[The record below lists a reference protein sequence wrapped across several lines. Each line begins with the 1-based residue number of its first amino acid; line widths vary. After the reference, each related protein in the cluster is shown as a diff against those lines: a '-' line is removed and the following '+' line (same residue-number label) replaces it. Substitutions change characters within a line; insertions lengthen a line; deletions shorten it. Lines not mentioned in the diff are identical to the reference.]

1 VCGGGGLDD
10 EGEGVEER
18 GAAVLAERGDT
29 ALLDVPAIDADD
41 GESCKSDGA
50 GAGSAVFD
58 ADYVMAFFWGDTE
71 SDASGF
77 GVEPGVWFW

>member
-41 GESCKSDGA
+41 GESFFGEIPSPMRA
-50 GAGSAVFD
+50 ASA
-58 ADYVMAFFWGDTE
+58 
-71 SDASGF
+71 
-77 GVEPGVWFW
+77 